1 MNNRPEKNTEQDILL
16 DIQMRCAPRSRI
28 IDMLTVFTFLAVIFA
43 MAVIFVI
50 LPDKAFSDQE
60 NRALQ
65 QRPVISS
72 PGKPLGRLL
81 DGSYTADI
89 AKYYADQFP
98 ARDLFI
104 GIKGY
109 TEIALGKQENNSI
122 ILGSDGYLITRPPA
136 PDYTA
141 LEENLRPIGAFADV
155 MKQMDVPV
163 TLAIAG
169 RTYEAMNSYLPVT
182 FPKTQVSQLWEY
194 TQYVADDYTSMQ
206 YINLLD
212 PMRAIIDGEQESGP
226 LYYRTDHHWTTLGA
240 YYAYA
245 EIIKSFKDKGF
256 QPAALSAFTVE
267 KVSSRF
273 YGTTWS
279 KAGMKWIKPDIM
291 DYFRYEGDE
300 DYITTIEDTGISFKG
315 FYDRSYLDKK
325 DKYSSFISGNN
336 GRVDITRADGQKR
349 EKLLVMKDSFAHS
362 MVPFLA
368 MHYDLVILDLRYY
381 SESVPKLV
389 LQEGISR
396 VLVIGNMEN
405 LCQNAIYGNLY
416 YGADQALVAYSRSI
430 YPISDIQVNGNSI
443 KDYTIVYPNKP
454 GGYNGA
460 AKLLHDTILEKTG
473 YDLKMETSSKYEN
486 YDRAIILADTGLPVE
501 GLINISV
508 EGNNL
513 YMQSTA
519 QAGITGVVET
529 FIDMYITKGTGAFN
543 FPAGYDYTDLSNEII
558 TIMPE

>member
-1 MNNRPEKNTEQDILL
+1 MNKRPEKNTEQDILL

-28 IDMLTVFTFLAVIFA
+28 VDMLTVFTFLATIFA
-43 MAVIFVI
+43 VAVMFII

-65 QRPVISS
+65 QSPGISS

-109 TEIALGKQENNSI
+109 TEIALRKQENNSV
-122 ILGSDGYLITRPPA
+122 ILAGDGYLITRPPA
-136 PDYTA
+136 PDYAA
-141 LEENLRPIGAFADV
+141 LEENLSSVGDFAAV

-169 RTYEAMNSYLPVT
+169 RTYEAMNSYLPAT
-182 FPKTQVSQLWEY
+182 FPKTLVSQLWEY
-194 TQYVADDYTSMQ
+194 TQYVADDSTDLQ

-212 PMRAIIDGEQESGP
+212 PMKAIIDSGQSTGP

-245 EIIKSFKDKGF
+245 EIIKSFCDKEL
-256 QPAALSAFTVE
+256 QPTPLSTFTVE
-267 KVSSRF
+267 QASTSF

-300 DYITTIEDTGISFKG
+300 DYITTIEDTGISFNG
-315 FYDRSYLDKK
+315 FYDRNYLVKK

-349 EKLLVMKDSFAHS
+349 EKLLLIKDSFAHS

-381 SESVPKLV
+381 SESVSKLV
-389 LQEGISR
+389 LQECISR

-405 LCQNAIYGNLY
+405 LCQSPIYGNLY
-416 YGADQALVAYSRSI
+416 YGADQALAAYIKSL
-430 YPISDIQVNGNSI
+430 YPIRDIQVNGNSI
-443 KDYTIVYPNKP
+443 KGYTIVCPKIS
-454 GGYNGA
+454 GYTDA
-460 AKLLHDTILEKTG
+460 AELLHDTILEKTG
-473 YDLKMETSSKYEN
+473 FDLKMEISSEYEN
-486 YDRAIILADTGLPVE
+486 YDRAIILADTGLPAK

-513 YMQSTA
+513 YMRSTD
-519 QAGITGVVET
+519 QTDITGVIET
-529 FIDMYITKGTGAFN
+529 FINMYIKEGTGAFN
-543 FPAGYDYTDLSNEII
+543 FPADYVYTDLSNEIV